1 MTFRRVIAVTVFVV
15 IAGCSTGTE
24 SLTTQKIW
32 RKVQAPVVTDSTDE
46 VVVTNSRIA
55 DGTYWTWIERVLGTE
70 SIVFHVARVRM
81 GATCEAWAK
90 ENGMQEGCMD
100 DYAVDQN
107 ETALVDISETAR
119 VTVAFQE
126 SPGTSYEINTSLLKM
141 LMAGTATSPISKY
154 HWVPFPFISRIK
166 NNTVVDA
173 QQMWV
178 P

>member
-1 MTFRRVIAVTVFVV
+1 MTIRRLIAVTILFAF
-15 IAGCSTGTE
+15 AGCSTGTE

-46 VVVTNSRIA
+46 VVVSNSRIA
-55 DGTYWTWIERVLGTE
+55 DGTYWTWVERVLGTE

-126 SPGTSYEINTSLLKM
+126 NPGTSYEINTSVLKK
-141 LMAGTATSPISKY
+141 LIAGVATSPIAQY

-166 NNTVVDA
+166 NNTVVEA

>member
-24 SLTTQKIW
+24 STDTHAPW

-55 DGTYWTWIERVLGTE
+55 DGTYWTWVERVLGTE

-126 SPGTSYEINTSLLKM
+126 SPGTSYEINTSVLKK
-141 LMAGTATSPISKY
+141 LIAGVATSPIAQY
-154 HWVPFPFISRIK
+154 HWVAFPFISRIK

>member
-1 MTFRRVIAVTVFVV
+1 MTIRRLVAITILIVF
-15 IAGCSTGTE
+15 AGCSTGTE
-24 SLTTQKIW
+24 SLTAQKIW
-32 RKVQAPVVTDSTDE
+32 RKVSTPVIKDSTDE
-46 VVVTNSRIA
+46 VVVTNSRLD
-55 DGTYWTWIERVLGTE
+55 DGTYWTWVERVLGTE

-107 ETALVDISETAR
+107 QTALVGISDTAR

-126 SPGTSYEINTSLLKM
+126 GPGTSYEINTSVLKK
-141 LMAGTATSPISKY
+141 LIAGMATSPISKY
-154 HWVPFPFISRIK
+154 HWVPFPFISLIK
-166 NNTVVDA
+166 NNTVVEA
-173 QQMWV
+173 QQMWG

>member
-24 SLTTQKIW
+24 STDTHAPW
-32 RKVQAPVVTDSTDE
+32 RKVQAPVVTDSTDK

-55 DGTYWTWIERVLGTE
+55 DGTYWTWVERVLGTE

-126 SPGTSYEINTSLLKM
+126 SPGTSYEINTSVLKK
-141 LMAGTATSPISKY
+141 LIAGVATSPIAQY
-154 HWVPFPFISRIK
+154 HWVAFPFISRIK

>member
-1 MTFRRVIAVTVFVV
+1 MIIRRLIAVTILFAF
-15 IAGCSTGTE
+15 AGCSTGTE

-46 VVVTNSRIA
+46 VVVSNSRIA
-55 DGTYWTWIERVLGTE
+55 DGTYWTWVERVLGTE

-107 ETALVDISETAR
+107 ETALVGIFDTAR

-126 SPGTSYEINTSLLKM
+126 GPGTSYEITTSVLKK
-141 LMAGTATSPISKY
+141 LIAGVATSPISKY

-166 NNTVVDA
+166 NNTVVEA

>member
-126 SPGTSYEINTSLLKM
+126 SPGTSYEINTSVLKK
-141 LMAGTATSPISKY
+141 LIAGVATSPIAQY
-154 HWVPFPFISRIK
+154 HWVAFPFISHIK

-173 QQMWV
+173 QQIWV
-178 P
+178 S

>member
-55 DGTYWTWIERVLGTE
+55 DGTYWTWVERVLGTE

-81 GATCEAWAK
+81 GAICEAWAK

-126 SPGTSYEINTSLLKM
+126 SPGTSYEINTSVLKK
-141 LMAGTATSPISKY
+141 LIAGVATSPIAQY
-154 HWVPFPFISRIK
+154 HWVAFPFISRIK

>member
-119 VTVAFQE
+119 VTVAFQK
-126 SPGTSYEINTSLLKM
+126 SPGTSYEINTSVLKK
-141 LMAGTATSPISKY
+141 LIAGVATSPIAQY
-154 HWVPFPFISRIK
+154 HWVAFPFISRIK

>member
-1 MTFRRVIAVTVFVV
+1 MTFRRVIAVTILLAF
-15 IAGCSTGTE
+15 AGCSTGTE
-24 SLTTQKIW
+24 SLTTQKFW

-55 DGTYWTWIERVLGTE
+55 DGTYWTWVERVLGTE

-107 ETALVDISETAR
+107 ETALVGISETAR

-126 SPGTSYEINTSLLKM
+126 SPGTSYEITTSVLKK
-141 LMAGTATSPISKY
+141 LIAGVATSPIAQY
-154 HWVPFPFISRIK
+154 HWVAFPFISRIK

>member
-24 SLTTQKIW
+24 STDTHAPW

-55 DGTYWTWIERVLGTE
+55 DGTYWTWVERVLGTE

-90 ENGMQEGCMD
+90 ENGIQEGCMD

-126 SPGTSYEINTSLLKM
+126 SPGTSYEINTSVLKK
-141 LMAGTATSPISKY
+141 LIAGVATSPIAQY
-154 HWVPFPFISRIK
+154 HWVAFPFISRIK

>member
-24 SLTTQKIW
+24 STDTHAPW

-55 DGTYWTWIERVLGTE
+55 DGTYWTWVERVLGTE

-126 SPGTSYEINTSLLKM
+126 SPGTSFEINTSVLKK
-141 LMAGTATSPISKY
+141 LIAGVATSPIAQY
-154 HWVPFPFISRIK
+154 HWVAFPFISRIK

>member
-55 DGTYWTWIERVLGTE
+55 DGTYWTWVERVLGTE

-90 ENGMQEGCMD
+90 ENGMQEGCVD

-126 SPGTSYEINTSLLKM
+126 SPGTSYEINTSVLKK
-141 LMAGTATSPISKY
+141 LIAGVATSPIAQY
-154 HWVPFPFISRIK
+154 HWVAFPFISRIK

>member
-55 DGTYWTWIERVLGTE
+55 DGTYWTWVERVLGTE

-119 VTVAFQE
+119 VTVAFHE
-126 SPGTSYEINTSLLKM
+126 RPGTSYEINTSVLKK
-141 LMAGTATSPISKY
+141 LIAGVATSPIAQY
-154 HWVPFPFISRIK
+154 HWVAFPFISRIK

>member
-1 MTFRRVIAVTVFVV
+1 MTIRRLIAVTILLAF
-15 IAGCSTGTE
+15 AGCSTGTE

-46 VVVTNSRIA
+46 VVVTNSRLD
-55 DGTYWTWIERVLGTE
+55 DGTYWTWVERVLGTE

-107 ETALVDISETAR
+107 QTALVGISDTAR

-126 SPGTSYEINTSLLKM
+126 SPGTSYEINTSVLKK
-141 LMAGTATSPISKY
+141 LIAGVATSPISKY

-166 NNTVVDA
+166 NNTVVEA

>member
-1 MTFRRVIAVTVFVV
+1 MTFRRVVAVTVFVV

-126 SPGTSYEINTSLLKM
+126 SPGTSYEINTSVLKK
-141 LMAGTATSPISKY
+141 LIAGVATSPIAQY
-154 HWVPFPFISRIK
+154 HWVAFPFISRIK

>member
-1 MTFRRVIAVTVFVV
+1 MTIRRFVAITILIVF
-15 IAGCSTGTE
+15 AGCSTGTE
-24 SLTTQKIW
+24 SLTAQKIW
-32 RKVQAPVVTDSTDE
+32 REVSAPVIKDSTDE
-46 VVVTNSRIA
+46 VVVTNSRLD
-55 DGTYWTWIERVLGTE
+55 DGTYWTWVERVLGTE

-107 ETALVDISETAR
+107 QTALVGISDTAR

-126 SPGTSYEINTSLLKM
+126 GPGTSYEINTSVLKK
-141 LMAGTATSPISKY
+141 LIAGMATSPISKY
-154 HWVPFPFISRIK
+154 HWVPFPFISLIK
-166 NNTVVDA
+166 NNTVVEA

>member
-15 IAGCSTGTE
+15 ITGCSTGTE
-24 SLTTQKIW
+24 STDTHAPW

-46 VVVTNSRIA
+46 VVVTNSLIA
-55 DGTYWTWIERVLGTE
+55 DGTYWTWVERVLGTE

-126 SPGTSYEINTSLLKM
+126 SPGTSYEINTSVLKK
-141 LMAGTATSPISKY
+141 LIAGVATSPIAQY
-154 HWVPFPFISRIK
+154 HWVAFPFISRIK
-166 NNTVVDA
+166 NNTVVEA

>member
-1 MTFRRVIAVTVFVV
+1 MIIRRLFVV
-15 IAGCSTGTE
+15 SILIVFAGCSPGTE

-32 RKVQAPVVTDSTDE
+32 RKVSAPVIKDSTDE
-46 VVVTNSRIA
+46 VVVTNSRLD
-55 DGTYWTWIERVLGTE
+55 DGTYWTWVERVLGTE

-100 DYAVDQN
+100 DYAVDQFH
-107 ETALVDISETAR
+107 TALVGITDTAR
-119 VTVAFQE
+119 VTVAFQDG
-126 SPGTSYEINTSLLKM
+126 PGTSYEINTSLLKM

-154 HWVPFPFISRIK
+154 HWIPFPFISRIK
-166 NNTVVDA
+166 NNTVVEA

>member
-1 MTFRRVIAVTVFVV
+1 MTFRRVVAVTVFVV

-32 RKVQAPVVTDSTDE
+32 RKVSAPMIKDSTDE
-46 VVVTNSRIA
+46 VVVTNSRLD
-55 DGTYWTWIERVLGTE
+55 DGTYWTWAERLLGTE
-70 SIVFHVARVRM
+70 TIVFHVAMARF

-126 SPGTSYEINTSLLKM
+126 SPGTSYEITTSVLKK
-141 LMAGTATSPISKY
+141 LIAGVATSPIAQY
-154 HWVPFPFISRIK
+154 HWVAFPFISRIK

>member
-55 DGTYWTWIERVLGTE
+55 DGTYWTWVERVLGTE

-126 SPGTSYEINTSLLKM
+126 SPGTSYEINTSVLKK
-141 LMAGTATSPISKY
+141 LIAGVATSPIAQY
-154 HWVPFPFISRIK
+154 NWVAFPFISRIK

>member
-1 MTFRRVIAVTVFVV
+1 MIIRRLFVV
-15 IAGCSTGTE
+15 SILIVFAGCSPGTE

-32 RKVQAPVVTDSTDE
+32 RKVSAPVIKDSTDE
-46 VVVTNSRIA
+46 VVVTNSRLD
-55 DGTYWTWIERVLGTE
+55 DGTYWTWVERVLGTE

-100 DYAVDQN
+100 DYAVDQFH
-107 ETALVDISETAR
+107 TALVGITDTAR
-119 VTVAFQE
+119 VTVAFQDG
-126 SPGTSYEINTSLLKM
+126 PGTSYEINTSLLKM

-166 NNTVVDA
+166 NNTVVEA

>member
-55 DGTYWTWIERVLGTE
+55 DGTYWTWVERVLGTE

-126 SPGTSYEINTSLLKM
+126 SPGTSYEINTSVLKK
-141 LMAGTATSPISKY
+141 LIAGVATSPIAQY
-154 HWVPFPFISRIK
+154 HWVAFPFISRIK

-173 QQMWV
+173 QQMLV

>member
-24 SLTTQKIW
+24 STDIHAPW

-55 DGTYWTWIERVLGTE
+55 DGTYWTWVERVLGTE

-126 SPGTSYEINTSLLKM
+126 SPGTSYEITTSVLKK
-141 LMAGTATSPISKY
+141 LIAGVATSPIAQY
-154 HWVPFPFISRIK
+154 HWVAFPFISRIK

>member
-32 RKVQAPVVTDSTDE
+32 RKVSAPVIKDSTDE
-46 VVVTNSRIA
+46 VVVTNSRLD
-55 DGTYWTWIERVLGTE
+55 DGTYWTWAERLLGTE
-70 SIVFHVARVRM
+70 TIVFHVAMARFGV
-81 GATCEAWAK
+81 TCEAWAK
-90 ENGMQEGCMD
+90 ENDMHEGFMD
-100 DYAVDQN
+100 DYAVDQFH
-107 ETALVDISETAR
+107 TALVGITDTAR
-119 VTVAFQE
+119 VTVAFQDG
-126 SPGTSYEINTSLLKM
+126 PGTSYEINTSLLKM

-166 NNTVVDA
+166 NNTVVEA

>member
-1 MTFRRVIAVTVFVV
+1 MMFRRVIAVTILVV

-24 SLTTQKIW
+24 STDTHTLW
-32 RKVQAPVVTDSTDE
+32 HKVPAPVVTDETDE
-46 VVVTNSRIA
+46 VIVTNSRIA
-55 DGTYWTWIERVLGTE
+55 DGTYWTWAERLLGTE
-70 SIVFHVARVRM
+70 TIVFHVAMARF

-100 DYAVDQN
+100 DYAVDQFH
-107 ETALVDISETAR
+107 TALVGISDAAR
-119 VTVAFQE
+119 VTVAFQDG
-126 SPGTSYEINTSLLKM
+126 PGTSYEINTSLLKM

-154 HWVPFPFISRIK
+154 HWVPFPFVSRIK
-166 NNTVVDA
+166 NNTVVEA

>member
-1 MTFRRVIAVTVFVV
+1 M
-15 IAGCSTGTE
+15 
-24 SLTTQKIW
+24 
-32 RKVQAPVVTDSTDE
+32 
-46 VVVTNSRIA
+46 
-55 DGTYWTWIERVLGTE
+55 
-70 SIVFHVARVRM
+70 FHVAMARF

-90 ENGMQEGCMD
+90 ENGMQEGCID

-107 ETALVDISETAR
+107 ETALVGISDTAR

-126 SPGTSYEINTSLLKM
+126 GPGTSYEINTSVLKKM
-141 LMAGTATSPISKY
+141 IAGVATSPISKY

-166 NNTVVDA
+166 NNTVVEA

>member
-1 MTFRRVIAVTVFVV
+1 MTFRRVVAVTVFVV

-24 SLTTQKIW
+24 SLTTQKFW

-55 DGTYWTWIERVLGTE
+55 DGTYWTWVERVLGTE

-119 VTVAFQE
+119 VTVAFQDG
-126 SPGTSYEINTSLLKM
+126 PGTSYEINTSLLKM

-166 NNTVVDA
+166 NNTVVEA

>member
-24 SLTTQKIW
+24 STDTHAPW

-55 DGTYWTWIERVLGTE
+55 DGTYWTWVERVLGTE

-126 SPGTSYEINTSLLKM
+126 SPGTSYEINTSVLKK
-141 LMAGTATSPISKY
+141 LIAGVATSPIAQY
-154 HWVPFPFISRIK
+154 HWVAFPFISRIK
-166 NNTVVDA
+166 NNTVVEA

>member
-1 MTFRRVIAVTVFVV
+1 VIIRRLIAVTILFAF
-15 IAGCSTGTE
+15 AGCSTGTE

-46 VVVTNSRIA
+46 VVVTNSRLD
-55 DGTYWTWIERVLGTE
+55 DGTYWTWVERVLGTE

-107 ETALVDISETAR
+107 ETALVGISDTAR

-126 SPGTSYEINTSLLKM
+126 GPGTSYEITTSVLKK
-141 LMAGTATSPISKY
+141 LIAGVTTSPISKY

-166 NNTVVDA
+166 NNTVVEA

>member
-1 MTFRRVIAVTVFVV
+1 
-15 IAGCSTGTE
+15 
-24 SLTTQKIW
+24 
-32 RKVQAPVVTDSTDE
+32 
-46 VVVTNSRIA
+46 
-55 DGTYWTWIERVLGTE
+55 
-70 SIVFHVARVRM
+70 M

-126 SPGTSYEINTSLLKM
+126 SPGTSYEINTSVLKK
-141 LMAGTATSPISKY
+141 LIAGVATSPIAQY
-154 HWVPFPFISRIK
+154 HWVPFPFISLIK
-166 NNTVVDA
+166 NNTVVEA

>member
-24 SLTTQKIW
+24 STDTHVPW

-55 DGTYWTWIERVLGTE
+55 DGTYWTWVERVLGTE

-126 SPGTSYEINTSLLKM
+126 SPGTSYEINTSVLKK
-141 LMAGTATSPISKY
+141 LIAGVATSPIAQY
-154 HWVPFPFISRIK
+154 HWVAFPFISRIK